1 MANFAEL
8 NENNIVTNVLYVNN
22 SNCLDSNGIEQEQ
35 IGISYLKNI
44 FGQDKKYVQTFFSAS
59 SRKMLAGIG
68 YVYNVEHDLF
78 HESQPYPSW
87 SLDENFDWKPPT
99 PMPNDENKYIWDEST
114 VAWVIYNGMD
124 EPPTDEFIN
133 P

>member
-22 SNCLDSNGIEQEQ
+22 SDCLDSNGVEQEQ

-44 FGQDKKYVQTFFSAS
+44 FGQDKKYVQTFFSGS

-68 YVYNVEHDLF
+68 YIYNVEHDKF
-78 HESQPYPSW
+78 HQPRTFNSW
-87 SLDENFDWKPPT
+87 ILNSNFDWQPPVARPDDGNMYNWNEET
-99 PMPNDENKYIWDEST
+99 LSWDL
-114 VAWVIYNGMD
+114 WVNINEGPS
-124 EPPTDEFIN
+124 EEFVN
-133 P
+133 S